1 MRLFAQLS
9 WYFRREWRRYL
20 GAIALLVIIAVLQ
33 LIPPKV
39 VGIVVDGV
47 TQQHYTAEKVWMWIG
62 ALVLIA
68 VMVYLLRYVWRVL
81 LFGASYQ
88 LAVELREDFYR
99 QLSRQHPAFYLRH
112 RTGDLIARATNDVDR
127 VVFAAGEGVLTL
139 VDSMVMGCAVL
150 IVMSTQ
156 ISWQLTLL
164 ALLPMP
170 LMALAIKRN
179 GDALHERFRVA
190 QAAFSSL
197 NDRTQESLTSIRMI
211 KAFGLE
217 DRQSAQFAADAAD
230 TGAKNMRV
238 ARIDARFDPT
248 IYIAIGAAN
257 LLAIGGGSWMV
268 IHGSLTLG
276 QLTSFV
282 MYLGLMIWPMLALA
296 WMFNIVERGS
306 AAYGRIRTMLEEA
319 PAVDD
324 GTEAVPAGRG
334 VLQVA
339 IRDFIY
345 PQASKPSLE
354 QVNFTLQPGQM
365 LGICGPTG
373 AGKSTILALLQRH
386 FDVTHGEIRFHDL
399 PLPILQLDSW
409 RARLA
414 VVNQTPFLFSD
425 TVANNIALGKPDA
438 TQAQIE
444 RVAQLA
450 SVHDD
455 ILRLPQG
462 YETEVG
468 ERGVMLS
475 GGQKQRISIARAL
488 LLEAEILILDDA
500 LSAVDGRTEHQIL
513 HNLRQWGGRGGRS
526 LSAPTACRRSLRPV
540 KFWYCSMGILPS
552 AAATRRW
559 PCSPAGTATCIDIS
573 SWRPR
578 STRFRRRKRRPWMR
592 SFTELWPTL
601 KRLLAYGSPWRKPL
615 AIAVAMMWIAAA
627 AEVSGPLL
635 ISYFIDNMVA
645 KHTLPLKLVAGLAV
659 AYIALQLLAALLH
672 YNQSL
677 LFNRAAVGVVQ
688 QLRSDVMDAALHQPL
703 SEFDTQPVGQ
713 LISRVTNDTEVIRD
727 LYVTVVATVLR
738 SAALIG
744 AMLVAMFSLDWRM
757 ALVAIA
763 IFPAVLIVM
772 IIYQRYSTPIVRRVR
787 AWLADINDG
796 FNEVIN
802 GMGVIQQFRQQ
813 ARFGERMREASYA
826 HYLARMQTLRLD
838 GFLLRPLLSLFS
850 SLVLCGLLMLF
861 GFSAVGTIEV
871 GVLYAFISY
880 LGRLN
885 EPLIEL
891 TTQQS
896 MLQQA
901 VVAGERVFE
910 LMDRPRQAWG
920 TDDAPLSSGRV
931 EIDHLSFAYRG
942 DRLVLQDITLDI
954 PSRSFVAL
962 VGHTGSGKSTLASL
976 MMGYYPLTHGEIRI
990 DGRPLASLSH
1000 SALRRGIAMVQQD
1013 PVVLADTF
1021 YANVALGRDISEAQV
1036 WEALEAVQLA
1046 AVARSMSDGLYTQLG
1061 EQGNNLSVGQKQLLA
1076 LARVLVETPQVLI
1089 LDEATANID
1098 SGTEQAIQ
1106 QALTKVRQ
1114 HTTLVVIAHRLSTI
1128 VEADTIL
1135 VLHRGQAVERGTH
1148 QQLLAAKGRYWQMYQ
1163 LQLAGEELA
1172 ASAREES
1179 LSA

>member
-139 VDSMVMGCAVL
+139 VDSLVMGCAVL

-334 VLQVA
+334 VLEVA

-513 HNLRQWGGRGGRS
+513 HNLRQWGRGGRS

-559 PCSPAGTATCIDIS
+559 PCSPVGTATCIDIS

-659 AYIALQLLAALLH
+659 AYIGLQLLAALLH

-838 GFLLRPLLSLFS
+838 GFLLRPLLSLFPRW
-850 SLVLCGLLMLF
+850 CC
-861 GFSAVGTIEV
+861 
-871 GVLYAFISY
+871 
-880 LGRLN
+880 
-885 EPLIEL
+885 
-891 TTQQS
+891 
-896 MLQQA
+896 
-901 VVAGERVFE
+901 AGC
-910 LMDRPRQAWG
+910 
-920 TDDAPLSSGRV
+920 
-931 EIDHLSFAYRG
+931 
-942 DRLVLQDITLDI
+942 
-954 PSRSFVAL
+954 
-962 VGHTGSGKSTLASL
+962 
-976 MMGYYPLTHGEIRI
+976 
-990 DGRPLASLSH
+990 
-1000 SALRRGIAMVQQD
+1000 
-1013 PVVLADTF
+1013 
-1021 YANVALGRDISEAQV
+1021 
-1036 WEALEAVQLA
+1036 
-1046 AVARSMSDGLYTQLG
+1046 
-1061 EQGNNLSVGQKQLLA
+1061 
-1076 LARVLVETPQVLI
+1076 
-1089 LDEATANID
+1089 
-1098 SGTEQAIQ
+1098 
-1106 QALTKVRQ
+1106 
-1114 HTTLVVIAHRLSTI
+1114 
-1128 VEADTIL
+1128 
-1135 VLHRGQAVERGTH
+1135 
-1148 QQLLAAKGRYWQMYQ
+1148 
-1163 LQLAGEELA
+1163 
-1172 ASAREES
+1172 
-1179 LSA
+1179 